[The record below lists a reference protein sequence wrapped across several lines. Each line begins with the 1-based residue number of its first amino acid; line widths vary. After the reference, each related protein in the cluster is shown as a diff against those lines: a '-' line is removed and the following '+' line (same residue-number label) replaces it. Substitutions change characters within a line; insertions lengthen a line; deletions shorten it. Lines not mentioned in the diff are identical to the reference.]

1 MRLDEITSEKEKQ
14 QLDEILPVLAAG
26 AGMLARGAAA
36 AGSAA
41 LKGGAALARGAGSA
55 LSKGASAVG
64 GALSK
69 GASAVGGAL
78 AGEPASPTGVA
89 AQAAAQQAEPQQS
102 MGAIDIVNAL
112 KDPKIAMQMKAMKQ
126 KMPGGDL
133 DAMVDP
139 KGAADQQKQIQD
151 LSTALD
157 TLKKN
162 AGIK

>member
-1 MRLDEITSEKEKQ
+1 MRIDEFA
-14 QLDEILPVLAAG
+14 PALAAIAKG
-26 AGMLARGAAA
+26 AQAVGGTLAKGAQA
-36 AGSAA
+36 AGGAIAKAA
-41 LKGGAALARGAGSA
+41 GGVAN
-55 LSKGASAVG
+55 KVG
-64 GALSK
+64 GALT
-69 GASAVGGAL
+69 
-78 AGEPASPTGVA
+78 GEPATPTGGA
-89 AQAAAQQAEPQQS
+89 AQAQAQQADPAAQA
-102 MGAIDIVNAL
+102 MGAMDIVNAL

-151 LSTALD
+151 LSKALD

>member
-1 MRLDEITSEKEKQ
+1 MRIDEFA
-14 QLDEILPVLAAG
+14 PALAAIAKG
-26 AGMLARGAAA
+26 AQAVGGTLAKGAQAAGGAIAKA
-36 AGSAA
+36 AGSVAN
-41 LKGGAALARGAGSA
+41 K
-55 LSKGASAVG
+55 VG
-64 GALSK
+64 GALT
-69 GASAVGGAL
+69 
-78 AGEPASPTGVA
+78 GEPASPTGGA
-89 AQAAAQQAEPQQS
+89 AQAQAQQDEPQQA
-102 MGAIDIVNAL
+102 MGAVDIVNAL

-151 LSTALD
+151 LSIALD

>member
-1 MRLDEITSEKEKQ
+1 MRLDEIISEKEKQ
-14 QLDEILPVLAAG
+14 QLDEILPLAALG
-26 AGMLARGAAA
+26 AGAAA
-36 AGSAA
+36 LGGAA
-41 LKGGAALARGAGSA
+41 LKGGAALARGAGA
-55 LSKGASAVG
+55 AIAKGAQAVGGAVKQGVKAVG
-64 GALSK
+64 GALT
-69 GASAVGGAL
+69 
-78 AGEPASPTGVA
+78 GEPASPTGGA
-89 AQAAAQQAEPQQS
+89 AQAAAQQAEPQQA

>member
-1 MRLDEITSEKEKQ
+1 MRIDEFA
-14 QLDEILPVLAAG
+14 PALAAIAKG
-26 AGMLARGAAA
+26 AQAVGSTLAKGAQA
-36 AGSAA
+36 AGGAITKAA
-41 LKGGAALARGAGSA
+41 SSVANTAG
-55 LSKGASAVG
+55 K
-64 GALSK
+64 
-69 GASAVGGAL
+69 AL
-78 AGEPASPTGVA
+78 AGEPASPTGGA
-89 AQAAAQQAEPQQS
+89 AQAAAQQDEPQQA

-126 KMPGGDL
+126 KMPGGNL

-151 LSTALD
+151 LSIALD

>member
-1 MRLDEITSEKEKQ
+1 MRIDEFA
-14 QLDEILPVLAAG
+14 PALAAIAKG
-26 AGMLARGAAA
+26 AQAVGGTLAKGAQA
-36 AGSAA
+36 AG
-41 LKGGAALARGAGSA
+41 GAIAKTASSVANKVGSA
-55 LSKGASAVG
+55 LT
-64 GALSK
+64 
-69 GASAVGGAL
+69 
-78 AGEPASPTGVA
+78 GEPASPTGGA
-89 AQAAAQQAEPQQS
+89 AQAQAQQADPVAQAP
-102 MGAIDIVNAL
+102 GAIDIVNAL
-112 KDPKIAMQMKAMKQ
+112 KDPKIAMQLKAMKQ

>member
-1 MRLDEITSEKEKQ
+1 MRIDEFA
-14 QLDEILPVLAAG
+14 PALAAIAKG
-26 AGMLARGAAA
+26 AQAVGGTLAKGVQA
-36 AGSAA
+36 AGGAIAKAA
-41 LKGGAALARGAGSA
+41 GGVAN
-55 LSKGASAVG
+55 KVG
-64 GALSK
+64 GALT
-69 GASAVGGAL
+69 
-78 AGEPASPTGVA
+78 GEPATPTGGA
-89 AQAAAQQAEPQQS
+89 AQAQAQQADPAAQA
-102 MGAIDIVNAL
+102 MGAMDIVNAL